1 MHCLAATMLVLLCCC
16 CLFLAT
22 QQQQQ
27 QQLQPA
33 AGGNRESPSCIP
45 HERDALLAFKDG
57 VTSDL
62 GGVLSSWRRDG
73 RHDEQDC
80 CRWRGVRCSNR
91 TGHVHELRL
100 GGGGT
105 FQPDLAGQISPSL
118 LALDHLE
125 HLDLS
130 RNDLAGPTGR
140 LPEFL
145 GSLKNLKYLDLSGIP
160 FYGGLP
166 PQLGNLSRLQYL
178 DLSNLYYG
186 GMNSTD
192 LSWLTHIP
200 SIQYLN
206 LNRVNLSSTVA
217 DWPRVMNMLPSLR
230 ALHLSFCSL
239 ASANQSLPHLN
250 LTYLEE
256 LDASL
261 NSFHHP
267 MVTSWFWNI
276 TSLRFLYLNYTSM
289 YGQFPD
295 ALGDMTSLQVLDLS
309 YLFYYHDDDKNM
321 RSMTMDLK
329 NLCNLEESTSMFTQ
343 QIARIGPRFK
353 PFNRMLPRWI
363 GQFMSLVILNFN
375 WNKITG
381 SLPTSVGQFT
391 GLQILDLSFN
401 NLNGHV
407 PYEIGKLSNLT
418 YLDLNTNKLDGTI
431 TEEHFA
437 SARSLQYIDLSYNAL
452 KIEISSDW
460 QPPSTLKYVSFASCQ
475 MGPLFPG
482 WLQWNVSI
490 TYLDISSAAIADRIP
505 QRFSDAFSNVW
516 FMNISNNQLNGTL
529 PADMGSMSLLELYL
543 SSNKLTGQ
551 IPTLPPNIHTLDLS
565 NNFLSGP
572 LPSATRSAKLR
583 QLSLFSNRLTGHIPE
598 SFCKYQQLVV
608 LDLSNNFLEG
618 EPPLCLGVTEY
629 MEFVALSNNSLS
641 GKFPSFL
648 QKLTNVHFLDL
659 SWNKFS
665 GRLPMWIG
673 SLTSLRVIRLSHNKF
688 FGSIPMNITNLSCL
702 QYMDLNNNKISGSLP
717 IYLSNLKFM
726 TNTYMMGCYDRTE
739 IVLSHLNSLSTV
751 WKGHVLSYGTIQR
764 IVETSMTSIHLSWKG
779 QELYY
784 GSIQRIVETGMTS
797 IDLSSNDLTGE
808 IPEEIV
814 ALVGLV
820 NLNLSRNHLTG
831 VIPKKIGEMRS
842 LQSLDLSRNMLS
854 GEIPASLS
862 NLTFLSYLEL
872 SYNDLT
878 GRIPSGVQLDT
889 LYAGYPS
896 MYIGNIG
903 LCGHPLQNNCSS
915 ERHAPKQGGL
925 GRTEEGSGIPFFY
938 LGLGCGFVVGIWIA
952 FGVLLFKRNW
962 RIACF
967 RFSDKLYDKVYVLV
981 ATWARARQT
990 QTD

>member
-206 LNRVNLSSTVA
+206 LNRVNLSTVA

-267 MVTSWFWNI
+267 SN
-276 TSLRFLYLNYTSM
+276 
-289 YGQFPD
+289 
-295 ALGDMTSLQVLDLS
+295 GDQL
-309 YLFYYHDDDKNM
+309 NM

-329 NLCNLEESTSMFTQ
+329 NLCNLEVLNLECTLLYGDVAELF
-343 QIARIGPRFK
+343 RNLPRCSPNK
-353 PFNRMLPRWI
+353 LQELDLGSNHLTGMLPRWI

-618 EPPLCLGVTEY
+618 EPPLCLG
-629 MEFVALSNNSLS
+629 FVYGL
-641 GKFPSFL
+641 
-648 QKLTNVHFLDL
+648 
-659 SWNKFS
+659 
-665 GRLPMWIG
+665 
-673 SLTSLRVIRLSHNKF
+673 
-688 FGSIPMNITNLSCL
+688 
-702 QYMDLNNNKISGSLP
+702 
-717 IYLSNLKFM
+717 
-726 TNTYMMGCYDRTE
+726 E
-739 IVLSHLNSLSTV
+739 
-751 WKGHVLSYGTIQR
+751 GHVLSYGTIQR

-784 GSIQRIVETGMTS
+784 GSIQRIVE
-797 IDLSSNDLTGE
+797 
-808 IPEEIV
+808 
-814 ALVGLV
+814 
-820 NLNLSRNHLTG
+820 
-831 VIPKKIGEMRS
+831 
-842 LQSLDLSRNMLS
+842 
-854 GEIPASLS
+854 
-862 NLTFLSYLEL
+862 
-872 SYNDLT
+872 T

>member
-1 MHCLAATMLVLLCCC
+1 MVATMHRLAATMLVLLCCC
-16 CLFLAT
+16 CLFLAM
-22 QQQQQ
+22 QQ

-33 AGGNRESPSCIP
+33 AGGNRASPSCIP
-45 HERDALLAFKDG
+45 HERDALLAFKQG
-57 VTSDL
+57 VTGDP
-62 GGVLSSWRRDG
+62 GGVLSSWRRHG

-100 GGGGT
+100 GSGGT
-105 FQPDLAGQISPSL
+105 FPPDLFGQISPSL

-130 RNDLAGPTGR
+130 GNDLAVPTGR

-145 GSLKNLKYLDLSGIP
+145 GSLKNLKYLNLSGIP
-160 FYGGLP
+160 FYGGVP

-178 DLSNLYYG
+178 DLSYFG
-186 GMNSTD
+186 GDTNSTD

-200 SIQYLN
+200 SLQYLN
-206 LNRVNLSSTVA
+206 LNGVDLSTVA

-230 ALHLSFCSL
+230 ALHLSGCSL

-250 LTYLEE
+250 LTNLEE
-256 LDASL
+256 LDASG

-276 TSLRFLYLNYTSM
+276 TSLRILYLSDTTM

-309 YLFYYHDDDKNM
+309 FNYYDDDYDDGKD
-321 RSMTMDLK
+321 RIMTLDLK
-329 NLCNLEESTSMFTQ
+329 NLCNLEVLYLDLSHLHGDVGELF
-343 QIARIGPRFK
+343 RNLPRCSLNK
-353 PFNRMLPRWI
+353 LQELGLSSNHLTGMLPRWM
-363 GQFMSLVILNFN
+363 GQFMSLVVLNL
-375 WNKITG
+375 G
-381 SLPTSVGQFT
+381 G
-391 GLQILDLSFN
+391 N

-418 YLDLNTNKLDGTI
+418 HLDLNTNKLDGTI

-437 SARSLQYIDLSYNAL
+437 SARSLQCIDLSYNAL

-460 QPPSTLKYVSFASCQ
+460 QPPSTLEYVNFASCQ

-490 TYLDISSAAIADRIP
+490 AYLDISSAGIADRIP
-505 QRFSDAFSNVW
+505 QWFFHAFSNVW

-529 PADMGSMSLLELYL
+529 PVDMGSMSLQELYL

-551 IPTLPPNIHTLDLS
+551 IPTLPPNIRTLDLS

-572 LPSATRSAKLR
+572 LPSATRSTNLN
-583 QLSLFSNRLTGHIPE
+583 QLSLFSNRLTGHIPK
-598 SFCKYQQLVV
+598 SFCKYQQLFV

-629 MEFVALSNNSLS
+629 MEFVTLSNNSLS

-648 QKLTNVHFLDL
+648 QNLTKVVFLDL

-726 TNTYMMGCYDRTE
+726 TNTSMMRCNDGPDR
-739 IVLSHLNSLSTV
+739 IDSHLNSLSTV
-751 WKGHVLSYGTIQR
+751 WKG
-764 IVETSMTSIHLSWKG
+764 
-779 QELYY
+779 QELNY
-784 GSIQRIVETGMTS
+784 GSIQRIVLTSMTS

-814 ALVGLV
+814 VLDALV

-854 GEIPASLS
+854 GEIPATMS

-925 GRTEEGSGIPFFY
+925 GRTEEGYGIPFFY

-967 RFSDKLYDKVYVLV
+967 RLSDKLYDKVYVLV

>member
-1 MHCLAATMLVLLCCC
+1 MHRLAAAMLVLLCCC

-27 QQLQPA
+27 LQPA
-33 AGGNRESPSCIP
+33 AGGNRASPSCIP
-45 HERDALLAFKDG
+45 HERDALLAFKHG
-57 VTSDL
+57 VTSDPD
-62 GGVLSSWRRDG
+62 GVLSSWRRDG

-100 GGGGT
+100 GST
-105 FQPDLAGQISPSL
+105 FDGPDLAGQISPSL
-118 LALDHLE
+118 IALDHLE

-130 RNDLAGPTGR
+130 WNYLAGPTGR

-145 GSLKNLKYLDLSGIP
+145 GSLKNLKYLNLSGIP
-160 FYGGLP
+160 FYGGVP

-178 DLSNLYYG
+178 DLSSWMG
-186 GMNSTD
+186 GMNSMD

-206 LNRVNLSSTVA
+206 LNRVDLSTVA

-230 ALHLSFCSL
+230 ALHLSGCSL

-256 LDASL
+256 LHASG

-276 TSLRFLYLNYTSM
+276 TSLRFLYLSSTSM

-309 YLFYYHDDDKNM
+309 NDYCLYDYHDDDKNM
-321 RSMTMDLK
+321 RRMITNLK
-329 NLCNLEESTSMFTQ
+329 NLCNLEVLNLECTLLYGDV
-343 QIARIGPRFK
+343 AELLPRCSPNK
-353 PFNRMLPRWI
+353 LQELDLGSNHLTGTLPRWM
-363 GQFMSLVILNFN
+363 GQFMSLVVLNLG
-375 WNKITG
+375 WNYIT
-381 SLPTSVGQFT
+381 
-391 GLQILDLSFN
+391 
-401 NLNGHV
+401 GHV
-407 PYEIGKLSNLT
+407 PYEIGKLSKLT
-418 YLDLNTNKLDGTI
+418 HLDLSINKLDGTI

-437 SARSLQYIDLSYNAL
+437 SAGSLQYIDLSYNAL

-460 QPPSTLKYVSFASCQ
+460 QPPSKLDTVNFASCQ

-490 TYLDISSAAIADRIP
+490 AYLDISSAGIADRLP
-505 QRFSDAFSNVW
+505 QWFSDAFSNVW

-529 PADMGSMSLLELYL
+529 PADMGSMSLQELDL
-543 SSNKLTGQ
+543 RSNKLTGQ

-572 LPSATRSAKLR
+572 LPSATRSANLTH
-583 QLSLFSNRLTGHIPE
+583 LSLFSNRLTGHIPE

-618 EPPLCLGVTEY
+618 EPPMCLGVTEC
-629 MEFVALSNNSLS
+629 MELVALSNNSLS

-688 FGSIPMNITNLSCL
+688 FGSIPVNITNLSCL

-726 TNTYMMGCYDRTE
+726 TNLFCSDAIE
-739 IVLSHLNSLSTV
+739 VIDSHLNSLSTV
-751 WKGHVLSYGTIQR
+751 WKGQELNYGSIKR
-764 IVETSMTSIHLSWKG
+764 IVETS
-779 QELYY
+779 
-784 GSIQRIVETGMTS
+784 MTS

-814 ALVGLV
+814 VLEALV

-854 GEIPASLS
+854 GEIPATLS
-862 NLTFLSYLEL
+862 NMTFLSYLEL

-889 LYAGYPS
+889 LYAEYPS
-896 MYIGNIG
+896 MYIGNVG

-925 GRTEEGSGIPFFY
+925 GRTEEGYGIPFFY
-938 LGLGCGFVVGIWIA
+938 LGLGCGFVVGTWIA

-967 RFSDKLYDKVYVLV
+967 RLSDKLYDKVYVLV

>member
-1 MHCLAATMLVLLCCC
+1 MVATMHRLAAAMLVLLCCC

-22 QQQQQ
+22 QQQQ
-27 QQLQPA
+27 LQPA
-33 AGGNRESPSCIP
+33 AGGNRASPSCIP
-45 HERDALLAFKDG
+45 HERDALLAFKHG
-57 VTSDL
+57 VTSDPD
-62 GGVLSSWRRDG
+62 GVLSSWRRDG

-100 GGGGT
+100 GRGGT
-105 FQPDLAGQISPSL
+105 PEYLAGQISPSL

-130 RNDLAGPTGR
+130 GSDLVGPTGR

-145 GSLKNLKYLDLSGIP
+145 GSLKNLKYLNLSEIP
-160 FYGGLP
+160 FYGVLP
-166 PQLGNLSRLQYL
+166 PQLGNLSRLQFL
-178 DLSNLYYG
+178 DLTNFG
-186 GMNSTD
+186 GDTNSMD

-206 LNRVNLSSTVA
+206 LDGVNLSTVA

-250 LTYLEE
+250 LTNLEE
-256 LDASL
+256 LGASV

-276 TSLRFLYLNYTSM
+276 TSLRFLDLRSTRM

-309 YLFYYHDDDKNM
+309 NDDCHYDYHDDDKNM
-321 RSMTMDLK
+321 RSMITNLK
-329 NLCNLEESTSMFTQ
+329 NLCNLEVLNLYCTLLYGDVAELF
-343 QIARIGPRFK
+343 RNLPRCSPNK
-353 PFNRMLPRWI
+353 LQELDLGRNHLTGMLPRWI
-363 GQFMSLVILNFN
+363 GQFLSLVVLNLGGN
-375 WNKITG
+375 YIT
-381 SLPTSVGQFT
+381 
-391 GLQILDLSFN
+391 
-401 NLNGHV
+401 GHV

-418 YLDLNTNKLDGTI
+418 HLRLYTNKLDGTI

-460 QPPSTLKYVSFASCQ
+460 QSPSTLEYVFFASCQ
-475 MGPLFPG
+475 MGPLFPR

-490 TYLDISSAAIADRIP
+490 TYLDISSAGIADRLP
-505 QRFSDAFSNVW
+505 QWFSDAFSNVE

-529 PADMGSMSLLELYL
+529 PADMGSMSLHELYL

-551 IPTLPPNIHTLDLS
+551 IPTLPPNIAWLDLS
-565 NNFLSGP
+565 NNLLSGP
-572 LPSATRSAKLR
+572 LPSATRSTNLES
-583 QLSLFSNRLTGHIPE
+583 LSLFSNRLIGHIPE
-598 SFCKYQQLVV
+598 SFCKFQRLGV

-618 EPPLCLGVTEY
+618 EPPSCLRVTDS
-629 MEFVALSNNSLS
+629 MKFVALSNNSLS

-648 QKLTNVHFLDL
+648 QNLTNVLFLDL

-673 SLTSLRVIRLSHNKF
+673 SLTSLRAIRLSHNKF

-726 TNTYMMGCYDRTE
+726 TNTSMMGCSDDIETMDYDDIE
-739 IVLSHLNSLSTV
+739 IINSHLNSLSTV
-751 WKGHVLSYGTIQR
+751 WKG
-764 IVETSMTSIHLSWKG
+764 
-779 QELYY
+779 QELNY
-784 GSIQRIVETGMTS
+784 GSIQRILDTSMMS
-797 IDLSSNDLTGE
+797 IDLSSNDLTGK

-814 ALVGLV
+814 VLDALV

-854 GEIPASLS
+854 GEIPATLS
-862 NLTFLSYLEL
+862 KLSFLSYLEL
-872 SYNDLT
+872 SYNNLI

-889 LYAGYPS
+889 LYAEYPS

-903 LCGHPLQNNCSS
+903 LCGHPLQNNCSR

-925 GRTEEGSGIPFFY
+925 GRTEEGYGIPFFY
-938 LGLGCGFVVGIWIA
+938 LGLGCGFVVGTWIA

-967 RFSDKLYDKVYVLV
+967 RLSDKLYDKVYVLV

>member
-1 MHCLAATMLVLLCCC
+1 MVATMHRLAAAMLVLLCCC

-27 QQLQPA
+27 LQPA
-33 AGGNRESPSCIP
+33 AGGNRASPSCIP
-45 HERDALLAFKDG
+45 HERDALLAFKHG
-57 VTSDL
+57 VTSDP
-62 GGVLSSWRRDG
+62 GGVLSSWRRDDG

-105 FQPDLAGQISPSL
+105 FPENLAGQISPSL

-130 RNDLAGPTGR
+130 WNDLAGPTGR

-145 GSLKNLKYLDLSGIP
+145 GSLKNLKYLNLSGIP
-160 FYGGLP
+160 FYGGVP

-178 DLSNLYYG
+178 DLSNPNWMG
-186 GMNSTD
+186 GTNSTD

-206 LNRVNLSSTVA
+206 LDGMDLSTVA

-230 ALHLSFCSL
+230 ALHLSGCSL

-250 LTYLEE
+250 LTNLEE
-256 LDASL
+256 LHASD

-276 TSLRFLYLNYTSM
+276 TSLRFVYLSSTSM

-309 YLFYYHDDDKNM
+309 FNNYDDDYQDDDKNV

-329 NLCNLEESTSMFTQ
+329 NLCNLEVLNLEYTLLYGDVAELF
-343 QIARIGPRFK
+343 RNLPRCSPNK
-353 PFNRMLPRWI
+353 LQELDLGSNHLTGMLPRWI
-363 GQFMSLVILNFN
+363 GQFMSLVVLNLR
-375 WNKITG
+375 W
-381 SLPTSVGQFT
+381 
-391 GLQILDLSFN
+391 N

-407 PYEIGKLSNLT
+407 PYEIGKLSNIT
-418 YLDLNTNKLDGTI
+418 HLDLSTNKLDGTI

-460 QPPSTLKYVSFASCQ
+460 QPPSTLEYVYFASCQ

-490 TYLDISSAAIADRIP
+490 TYLDISSAGIADRIP
-505 QRFSDAFSNVW
+505 QWFSDAFSNVW

-529 PADMGSMSLLELYL
+529 PADMGSMSLQELYL

-572 LPSATRSAKLR
+572 LPSTTRSANLR

-598 SFCKYQQLVV
+598 SFCKYQQLFV

-618 EPPLCLGVTEY
+618 QPPLCLGVMES

-648 QKLTNVHFLDL
+648 QNLTNVFFLDL
-659 SWNKFS
+659 SWNKFT

-726 TNTYMMGCYDRTE
+726 TNTSMMGCYHNPET
-739 IVLSHLNSLSTV
+739 IHSHLNGLSMV
-751 WKGHVLSYGTIQR
+751 
-764 IVETSMTSIHLSWKG
+764 WKG
-779 QELYY
+779 QELSC
-784 GSIQRIVETGMTS
+784 GSIQRILDTS
-797 IDLSSNDLTGE
+797 MMNIDLSSNDLTGE
-808 IPEEIV
+808 IPKEIV
-814 ALVGLV
+814 VLDALV

-854 GEIPASLS
+854 GEIPTTLS

-878 GRIPSGVQLDT
+878 GIIPSGVQLDT
-889 LYAGYPS
+889 LYAEYPS

-915 ERHAPKQGGL
+915 ERHATKQGGL
-925 GRTEEGSGIPFFY
+925 GRTEEGYGIPFFY
-938 LGLGCGFVVGIWIA
+938 LGLGCGFVVGTWIA

-967 RFSDKLYDKVYVLV
+967 RLSDKLYDKVYVLV
-981 ATWARARQT
+981 ATWATARQT

>member
-130 RNDLAGPTGR
+130 GNDLAGPTGR

-206 LNRVNLSSTVA
+206 LNRVNLSTVA

-309 YLFYYHDDDKNM
+309 YLFDYHDDDKNM

-329 NLCNLEESTSMFTQ
+329 NLCNLEVLNLECTLLYGDVAELF
-343 QIARIGPRFK
+343 RNLPRCSPNK
-353 PFNRMLPRWI
+353 LQELDLGSNHLTGMLPRWI

-618 EPPLCLGVTEY
+618 EPPLCLG
-629 MEFVALSNNSLS
+629 FVYGLEGARIELWYHSKNC
-641 GKFPSFL
+641 GDKYDEHSFIL
-648 QKLTNVHFLDL
+648 E
-659 SWNKFS
+659 
-665 GRLPMWIG
+665 GAG
-673 SLTSLRVIRLSHNKF
+673 
-688 FGSIPMNITNLSCL
+688 
-702 QYMDLNNNKISGSLP
+702 
-717 IYLSNLKFM
+717 
-726 TNTYMMGCYDRTE
+726 
-739 IVLSHLNSLSTV
+739 IVLWFHSKNC
-751 WKGHVLSYGTIQR
+751 G
-764 IVETSMTSIHLSWKG
+764 
-779 QELYY
+779 
-784 GSIQRIVETGMTS
+784 
-797 IDLSSNDLTGE
+797 D
-808 IPEEIV
+808 
-814 ALVGLV
+814 
-820 NLNLSRNHLTG
+820 RNHLTG

-925 GRTEEGSGIPFFY
+925 GRTEEGYGIPFFY

-981 ATWARARQT
+981 ATWAEQDKHKLISKYEAKAMVGVSTKISQCMHV
-990 QTD
+990 

>member
-1 MHCLAATMLVLLCCC
+1 MVATMHRLAAAMLVLLCCC

-22 QQQQQ
+22 QQQQ
-27 QQLQPA
+27 LQPA
-33 AGGNRESPSCIP
+33 AGGNRASLSCIP
-45 HERDALLAFKDG
+45 HERDALLAFKHG
-57 VTSDL
+57 VTSDRR
-62 GGVLSSWRRDG
+62 GVLSSWRRDG

-100 GGGGT
+100 GGGST
-105 FQPDLAGQISPSL
+105 FRLDLAGQISPSL
-118 LALDHLE
+118 LSLDHLE

-130 RNDLAGPTGR
+130 GNDLAGPTGR

-178 DLSNLYYG
+178 DLSFMG
-186 GMNSTD
+186 SMNSTD

-206 LNRVNLSSTVA
+206 LDEVNLSTVA

-230 ALHLSFCSL
+230 ALHLSRCSL
-239 ASANQSLPHLN
+239 ASAIQSLPHLN
-250 LTYLEE
+250 LTNLEE
-256 LDASL
+256 LDASG

-276 TSLRFLYLNYTSM
+276 TSLRVLYLSYTSM

-309 YLFYYHDDDKNM
+309 NDYCLYDYHDDDKNM
-321 RSMTMDLK
+321 CSMITNLK
-329 NLCNLEESTSMFTQ
+329 NLCNLEVLILECTLLYGDVAELF
-343 QIARIGPRFK
+343 RNLPRCSPNK
-353 PFNRMLPRWI
+353 LQELCLGSNHLTGMLPRWM
-363 GQFMSLVILNFN
+363 GQFMSLV
-375 WNKITG
+375 
-381 SLPTSVGQFT
+381 V
-391 GLQILDLSFN
+391 LDLGWN
-401 NLNGHV
+401 YITGHV
-407 PYEIGKLSNLT
+407 PYEMGKLSNLT
-418 YLDLNTNKLDGTI
+418 HLDLKRNKLDGTI

-437 SARSLQYIDLSYNAL
+437 SARTLQYINLSYNAL

-460 QPPSTLKYVSFASCQ
+460 QPPSTLEYVYFASCQ

-482 WLQWNVSI
+482 WLQWNVNI
-490 TYLDISSAAIADRIP
+490 THLDISSAGIADRLP
-505 QRFSDAFSNVW
+505 QWFSDAFSNVE

-529 PADMGSMSLLELYL
+529 PADMGSMSLQDLYL

-551 IPTLPPNIHTLDLS
+551 IPTLPPNITWLDLS
-565 NNFLSGP
+565 NNLLSG
-572 LPSATRSAKLR
+572 LIGHSAVGSANLES
-583 QLSLFSNRLTGHIPE
+583 LTLFSNRLTGHIPE
-598 SFCKYQQLVV
+598 SFCKFQRLGV

-618 EPPLCLGVTEY
+618 EPPSCLRV
-629 MEFVALSNNSLS
+629 MEFMKFVALSNNSLS

-648 QKLTNVHFLDL
+648 QNLTNVVCLDL

-717 IYLSNLKFM
+717 IYLSNLEFM
-726 TNTYMMGCYDRTE
+726 TNTSMMGCPDTIE
-739 IVLSHLNSLSTV
+739 IIVSDGIEIIDSHLNSLSTV
-751 WKGHVLSYGTIQR
+751 WKG
-764 IVETSMTSIHLSWKG
+764 
-779 QELYY
+779 QELNY
-784 GSIQRIVETGMTS
+784 GSIQRILDTSMTS

-814 ALVGLV
+814 VLDALV

-854 GEIPASLS
+854 GEIPATLS

-889 LYAGYPS
+889 LYAEYPS

-903 LCGHPLQNNCSS
+903 LCGHPLQDNCSS

-925 GRTEEGSGIPFFY
+925 GRTEEGYGIPFFY
-938 LGLGCGFVVGIWIA
+938 LGLGCGFVVGTWIA

-967 RFSDKLYDKVYVLV
+967 RLSDKLYDKVYVLV

>member
-1 MHCLAATMLVLLCCC
+1 MHRLAAAMLVLLCCC

-27 QQLQPA
+27 QLQPA
-33 AGGNRESPSCIP
+33 AGGNRASPSCIP
-45 HERDALLAFKDG
+45 HERDALLAFKHG
-57 VTSDL
+57 VTSDPR
-62 GGVLSSWRRDG
+62 GVLSSWRRDG

-100 GGGGT
+100 GGGGA
-105 FQPDLAGQISPSL
+105 FSENLAGQISPSL

-130 RNDLAGPTGR
+130 WNDLAGPTGR

-145 GSLKNLKYLDLSGIP
+145 GSLKNLKYVDLSDIP

-166 PQLGNLSRLQYL
+166 PQLGNLSRLEYL
-178 DLSNLYYG
+178 DLSNLA
-186 GMNSTD
+186 MNSTD

-206 LNRVNLSSTVA
+206 LDGVNLSTVA

-230 ALHLSFCSL
+230 ALHLSYCSL

-250 LTYLEE
+250 LTNLEE
-256 LDASL
+256 LHASG

-276 TSLRFLYLNYTSM
+276 TSLRFLDLSYTSM

-295 ALGDMTSLQVLDLS
+295 ALGDMTSLKVLDLS
-309 YLFYYHDDDKNM
+309 SNYYDDDYDDRKD
-321 RSMTMDLK
+321 RIMTMDLK
-329 NLCNLEESTSMFTQ
+329 NLCNLEVLNLDLSHLYGDVAELF
-343 QIARIGPRFK
+343 RNLPRCSPNK
-353 PFNRMLPRWI
+353 LQELDLGWNHLTGMLPRWI
-363 GQFMSLVILNFN
+363 GQFMSLVVL
-375 WNKITG
+375 KLR
-381 SLPTSVGQFT
+381 S
-391 GLQILDLSFN
+391 N

-418 YLDLNTNKLDGTI
+418 DLDLSINKLDGTI

-437 SARSLQYIDLSYNAL
+437 SARSLHYIDLSYNAL

-460 QPPSTLKYVSFASCQ
+460 QPPSTLGYVNFASCQ

-482 WLQWNVSI
+482 WLQWKVSI
-490 TYLDISSAAIADRIP
+490 TNLDISSAGIADRIP

-529 PADMGSMSLLELYL
+529 PADMGSMSLRELYL

-551 IPTLPPNIHTLDLS
+551 IPTLPPNIYTLDLS

-572 LPSATRSAKLR
+572 LPSATRSANLIE
-583 QLSLFSNRLTGHIPE
+583 LFLFSNRLTGHIPE

-618 EPPLCLGVTEY
+618 EPPLCLGVMEY
-629 MEFVALSNNSLS
+629 MEFVILSNNSLS

-648 QKLTNVHFLDL
+648 QNLTNVQFLDL

-717 IYLSNLKFM
+717 MYLSNLKFM
-726 TNTYMMGCYDRTE
+726 TNVYMMGCSDGRE
-739 IVLSHLNSLSTV
+739 AIDSHLNSLSTV
-751 WKGHVLSYGTIQR
+751 WKG
-764 IVETSMTSIHLSWKG
+764 
-779 QELYY
+779 QELNY
-784 GSIQRIVETGMTS
+784 GSIQRIVEISMTS

-814 ALVGLV
+814 VLDELV

-831 VIPKKIGEMRS
+831 VIPKKMGEMRS
-842 LQSLDLSRNMLS
+842 LQSLDLSRNMLL
-854 GEIPASLS
+854 GEIPATLS

-889 LYAGYPS
+889 LYAEYPFI
-896 MYIGNIG
+896 YIGNIG

-915 ERHAPKQGGL
+915 EHHAPKQDGL
-925 GRTEEGSGIPFFY
+925 RRTKEGYGIPFFY
-938 LGLGCGFVVGIWIA
+938 LGLGCGFVVGTWIA

-967 RFSDKLYDKVYVLV
+967 RLSDKLYDKVYVVV

>member
-1 MHCLAATMLVLLCCC
+1 MHRLAAAMLVLLCCC

-33 AGGNRESPSCIP
+33 AGGNRASPSCIP
-45 HERDALLAFKDG
+45 HERDALLAFKHG
-57 VTSDL
+57 VTSDP
-62 GGVLSSWRRDG
+62 GGVLTSWQRDG

-100 GGGGT
+100 GRGGT
-105 FQPDLAGQISPSL
+105 FGPDLAGQIK
-118 LALDHLE
+118 

-130 RNDLAGPTGR
+130 GNDLAGPTGR

-178 DLSNLYYG
+178 DLSFMG
-186 GMNSTD
+186 AMNSTD

-200 SIQYLN
+200 SIQYFYLDG
-206 LNRVNLSSTVA
+206 VNLSTVA
-217 DWPRVMNMLPSLR
+217 DWSRVMNMLPSLR

-250 LTYLEE
+250 LTNLEE
-256 LDASL
+256 LDASA

-276 TSLRFLYLNYTSM
+276 TSLRFLYLSDTSM

-309 YLFYYHDDDKNM
+309 FNYYDDDYDDGKD
-321 RSMTMDLK
+321 RIMTMDLK
-329 NLCNLEESTSMFTQ
+329 NLCNLEVLNLDLSHIYGDVAELF
-343 QIARIGPRFK
+343 RNLPRCSPNK
-353 PFNRMLPRWI
+353 LQELDLGSNHLTGMLPRWI
-363 GQFMSLVILNFN
+363 
-375 WNKITG
+375 
-381 SLPTSVGQFT
+381 GQFT

-418 YLDLNTNKLDGTI
+418 YLYLKRNKLDGTI

-460 QPPSTLKYVSFASCQ
+460 QPPSTLVYVLFASCQ

-490 TYLDISSAAIADRIP
+490 IYLDISSAGIADRIP
-505 QRFSDAFSNVW
+505 QRFSDALSNVW
-516 FMNISNNQLNGTL
+516 FMNISNNELNGTL
-529 PADMGSMSLLELYL
+529 PADMGSMSLQELYL

-551 IPTLPPNIHTLDLS
+551 IPTLPPNIQTLDLS

-572 LPSATRSAKLR
+572 LPSATRSVNLVH
-583 QLSLFSNRLTGHIPE
+583 LSLFSNRLIGHIPE

-629 MEFVALSNNSLS
+629 MEFLALSNNSLS

-665 GRLPMWIG
+665 GTLPMWIG
-673 SLTSLRVIRLSHNKF
+673 SLTSLRIIRLSHNKF

-726 TNTYMMGCYDRTE
+726 TNVHMMGCSDDGTLRNG
-739 IVLSHLNSLSTV
+739 SHLNSLSAV
-751 WKGHVLSYGTIQR
+751 
-764 IVETSMTSIHLSWKG
+764 WKG
-779 QELYY
+779 QELNY
-784 GSIQRIVETGMTS
+784 GSVQRILDTSMTS

-814 ALVGLV
+814 VLDALV

-854 GEIPASLS
+854 GEIPATLS

-889 LYAGYPS
+889 LYAEFPS

-925 GRTEEGSGIPFFY
+925 GRTEEGYGIPFFY
-938 LGLGCGFVVGIWIA
+938 LGLGCGFVVGTWIA
-952 FGVLLFKRNW
+952 FGVLLFKRNC

-967 RFSDKLYDKVYVLV
+967 RLSDKLYDKVYVVV

>member
-1 MHCLAATMLVLLCCC
+1 MHRLAAAMLVVLCCC

-22 QQQQQ
+22 QQQ
-27 QQLQPA
+27 LQPA
-33 AGGNRESPSCIP
+33 AGGNRASPSCIP
-45 HERDALLAFKDG
+45 HERDALLAFKHG
-57 VTSDL
+57 VTSYP

-73 RHDEQDC
+73 RHAEQDC

-100 GGGGT
+100 GSGGT
-105 FQPDLAGQISPSL
+105 FPPVNLAGQISPSL

-130 RNDLAGPTGR
+130 GNDLAGPTGR

-145 GSLKNLKYLDLSGIP
+145 GSLKNLKYLDLSSIP

-178 DLSNLYYG
+178 NLMG
-186 GMNSTD
+186 GTNSTD

-206 LNRVNLSSTVA
+206 LDGVDLSTVA

-230 ALHLSFCSL
+230 ALHLSGCSL

-250 LTYLEE
+250 LTNLEE

-276 TSLRFLYLNYTSM
+276 TSLRFLDLSRTSM

-309 YLFYYHDDDKNM
+309 SNYYYYHDDDKNM
-321 RSMTMDLK
+321 RSMITNLK
-329 NLCNLEESTSMFTQ
+329 NLCNLEVLILEWTLLYGDVAELF
-343 QIARIGPRFK
+343 RNLPRCSPNK
-353 PFNRMLPRWI
+353 LQELYLGSNHLTGMLPRWI
-363 GQFMSLVILNFN
+363 GQFMSLV
-375 WNKITG
+375 
-381 SLPTSVGQFT
+381 V
-391 GLQILDLSFN
+391 LDLG
-401 NLNGHV
+401 LNYITGHV

-418 YLDLNTNKLDGTI
+418 LLDLSINKLDGTI

-460 QPPSTLKYVSFASCQ
+460 QPPSTLEFVSFASCQ

-490 TYLDISSAAIADRIP
+490 ACLDISSAGIADRLP
-505 QRFSDAFSNVW
+505 QWFFDAFSNVEI
-516 FMNISNNQLNGTL
+516 MNISNNQLNGTL
-529 PADMGSMSLLELYL
+529 PADMGSMSLRELDL

-551 IPTLPPNIHTLDLS
+551 IPTLPPNITYLDLS
-565 NNFLSGP
+565 NNLFSG
-572 LPSATRSAKLR
+572 LTGRSVVGSANLEM
-583 QLSLFSNRLTGHIPE
+583 LSLFSNRLTGLIPE
-598 SFCKYQQLVV
+598 SFCKFQQLFV

-618 EPPLCLGVTEY
+618 EPPLCLGVTES
-629 MEFVALSNNSLS
+629 MGFVALSNNSLS

-648 QKLTNVHFLDL
+648 QNLTNVLFLDL

-673 SLTSLRVIRLSHNKF
+673 SLTLLRVIRLSHNKF

-717 IYLSNLKFM
+717 IYLSNLKFVK
-726 TNTYMMGCYDRTE
+726 NTSMMGCSDSNAT
-739 IVLSHLNSLSTV
+739 ILTLLNSLSMV
-751 WKGHVLSYGTIQR
+751 
-764 IVETSMTSIHLSWKG
+764 WKG
-779 QELYY
+779 QELNY
-784 GSIQRIVETGMTS
+784 GSIKRILDTSMTS

-814 ALVGLV
+814 VLDALV

-831 VIPKKIGEMRS
+831 VIPKKIGEMQS

-854 GEIPASLS
+854 GEIPATLS

-889 LYAGYPS
+889 LYAEYPS
-896 MYIGNIG
+896 MYIGNVG

-915 ERHAPKQGGL
+915 EGHAPKQGGL
-925 GRTEEGSGIPFFY
+925 GRTEEGYGIPFFY
-938 LGLGCGFVVGIWIA
+938 LGLGCGFVVGTWIA
-952 FGVLLFKRNW
+952 FGVLLFKRKW

-967 RFSDKLYDKVYVLV
+967 RLSDKLYDKAYVV
-981 ATWARARQT
+981 VTTWARARQT